1 MSFIEFLDMVSAFS
15 PKVHSIHYPH
25 HKGLL
30 SRWQLNKPLVKSV
43 AFVYW
48 LSLFRIPCNKSHI
61 TLSRYLVRL
70 NACCTS
76 VLMLLVLCIQEC
88 TWLT

>member
-15 PKVHSIHYPH
+15 PKVHNNHYPH
-25 HKGLL
+25 HSWFSQLKGLL
-30 SRWQLNKPLVKSV
+30 NRRRLNKPLVKSV

-61 TLSRYLVRL
+61 MLSRYLVRL

-76 VLMLLVLCIQEC
+76 VLMLLVLCI
-88 TWLT
+88 